1 MKKKIIITIFFI
13 CIFLVQH
20 YVVFIN
26 GNAHTILEKNITI
39 INHTDV
45 LPNDKDL
52 KNLRYMNK
60 LESCQILRTNITNI
74 EFLNNM
80 SNLKKLY
87 IGTYS
92 QIEDWT
98 PLNNCLNLEYYCSW
112 YISYENLY
120 MFKNLEKLKELDL
133 ILSNTKSLNGVQ
145 YLTNL
150 ENLYVHGDELKDL
163 SYLNNM
169 SNLLYLRI
177 ENTAVDNNNILYLK
191 NLKNLKLLDLS
202 NNSNITN
209 LSILLNFN
217 KLEELRI
224 HGTNI
229 EDYSPIFELPNLKEL
244 TIDKG
249 ALTED
254 ELTKLNEKGINVIEV

>member
-1 MKKKIIITIFFI
+1 
-13 CIFLVQH
+13 
-20 YVVFIN
+20 
-26 GNAHTILEKNITI
+26 
-39 INHTDV
+39 
-45 LPNDKDL
+45 
-52 KNLRYMNK
+52 
-60 LESCQILRTNITNI
+60 
-74 EFLNNM
+74 M

-120 MFKNLEKLKELDL
+120 MFKNLKKLKELDL

-145 YLTNL
+145 HLTNL
-150 ENLYVHGDELKDL
+150 ENLYVHGDKLEYL

-177 ENTAVDNNNILYLK
+177 ENTAIDNNNILYLK

-229 EDYSPIFELPNLKEL
+229 EDYSAIFELPNLKEL

-254 ELTKLNEKGINVIEV
+254 ELTKLNEKGINIIEV